1 MVYAQVLALVIAIP
15 LGVLT
20 AYRAGSKL
28 DKAANTGAFA
38 LLAIPNFVLGLGLAY
53 YLGSG

>member
-20 AYRAGSKL
+20 AYRAGSAL

-38 LLAIPNFVLGLGLAY
+38 LLAIPNSCWA
-53 YLGSG
+53 